1 MTTQAIGE
9 EGFRWFL
16 GIVEEVNDP
25 KQLGRVKVRIL
36 HEDDTDVT
44 TDDIDWAQVMT
55 PVTSAG
61 TDGIGET
68 PALQKGSRVVGFFID
83 GQEKQLPLIIGSV
96 PTIPSE
102 ARHAINKLARGQQ
115 ILRKDKVG
123 EVEPDSPYKAE
134 YPYNKV
140 ISTEA
145 GHVIELDDTPG
156 NERVH
161 IYHTAGAYI
170 EINRTGQMVIKT
182 PDDSFDIVGKNKNIF
197 VKGDCN
203 LQVQGNL
210 NAVVKGNLTSATEGD
225 VTISSKGILNLIGK
239 GGISLRSGGSITMAG
254 PSGVAVTQGGLTV
267 LGSIA
272 SGTGVTGSFTT
283 PSGKTVHVS
292 KGIVSNIY

>member
-96 PTIPSE
+96 PTIPTE

-182 PDDSFDIVGKNKNIF
+182 PDDSFDIVGKNKNVF

-239 GGISLRSGGSITMAG
+239 GGISLKSGGSITMAG

>member
-9 EGFRWFL
+9 EGFRLFI

-25 KQLGRVKVRIL
+25 RQLGRVKVRIL

-44 TDDIDWAQVMT
+44 TEDLDWAQVMT

-68 PALQKGSRVVGFFID
+68 PSLQKGSRVIGFFID

-115 ILRKDKVG
+115 VLRKDKVG
-123 EVEPDSPYKAE
+123 EAEPDSPYKAE

-197 VKGDCN
+197 IKGDCN
-203 LQVQGNL
+203 LQVQGNM
-210 NAVVKGNLTSATEGD
+210 NAVVKGNMTSATEGD
-225 VTISSKGILNLIGK
+225 VTISSKGILSLFGK
-239 GGISLRSGGSITMAG
+239 GGIRLRSGGSIAMAG
-254 PSGVAVTQGGLTV
+254 PGGVAVTQGGLTT
-267 LGSIA
+267 LGSIS
-272 SGTGVTGSFTT
+272 SGTGATGSFTT

>member
-36 HEDDTDVT
+36 HEDDTDVM

-96 PTIPSE
+96 PTIPTE

-239 GGISLRSGGSITMAG
+239 GGISLKSGGSITMAG

>member
-44 TDDIDWAQVMT
+44 TEDIDWAQVMT

-102 ARHAINKLARGQQ
+102 SRHAINKLARGQQ

-225 VTISSKGILNLIGK
+225 VTISSKGILSLFGK
-239 GGISLRSGGSITMAG
+239 GGIRMRSGGSITMAG

>member
-16 GIVEEVNDP
+16 GIVEEINDP
-25 KQLGRVKVRIL
+25 KKLGRVKVRIL

-44 TDDIDWAQVMT
+44 TDDLDWAQVMT

-68 PALQKGSRVVGFFID
+68 PFLKKGSRVVGFFID
-83 GQEKQLPLIIGSV
+83 GQEKQMPLIIGSI

-102 ARHAINKLARGQQ
+102 ARHAIHKLARGQQ
-115 ILRKDKVG
+115 VLPKKKLG

-140 ISTEA
+140 ITTES
-145 GHVIELDDTPG
+145 GHAIELDDTPG

-161 IYHTAGAYI
+161 IYHKAGAYI
-170 EINRTGQMVIKT
+170 EINRVGQMVIKT
-182 PDDSFDIVGKNKNIF
+182 PNDSFDLVGKNKSIF
-197 VKGDCN
+197 VKGN
-203 LQVQGNL
+203 LSVQVEGNM
-210 NAVVKGNLTSATEGD
+210 NAVVKGNLTSATQGD
-225 VTISSKGILNLIGK
+225 VTISSNGILSLFGK
-239 GGISLRSGGSITMAG
+239 GGIRLRSGGSIAMAS
-254 PSGVAVTQGGLTV
+254 PSGVAVTQGGLSV
-267 LGSIA
+267 LGSLA
-272 SGTGVTGSFTT
+272 SGTGATGSFTT

>member
-1 MTTQAIGE
+1 MTTQVMGE

-16 GIVEEVNDP
+16 GIVEDINDP
-25 KQLGRVKVRIL
+25 KQLGRVKVRVF

-44 TDDIDWAQVMT
+44 TEDLDWAQVMT

-83 GQEKQLPLIIGSV
+83 GQEKQMPLIIGSI
-96 PTIPSE
+96 PTIPTE

-115 ILRKDKVG
+115 VLRKDKIN

-140 ISTEA
+140 IATEA
-145 GHVIELDDTPG
+145 GHVIELDDTPN

-161 IYHTAGAYI
+161 IYHNSGAYI
-170 EINRTGQMVIKT
+170 EINSTGKMVIKT
-182 PDDSFDIVGKNKNIF
+182 PDDSFDIVGKNKNIY
-197 VKGDCN
+197 VKGNCN
-203 LQVQGNL
+203 IQVQGDM

-225 VTISSKGILNLIGK
+225 VTISSRGVLTLFGK
-239 GGISLRSGGSITMAG
+239 GGIRMRSGGGIALAAPG
-254 PSGVAVTQGGLTV
+254 GVAVTQGGLSV
-267 LGSIA
+267 LGAISM
-272 SGTGVTGSFTT
+272 GTGVTGSFTT
-283 PSGKTVHVS
+283 PTGKTVHVS

>member
-44 TDDIDWAQVMT
+44 TEDIDWAQVMT

>member
-16 GIVEEVNDP
+16 GIVEEINDP
-25 KQLGRVKVRIL
+25 KKLGRVKVRIL

-44 TDDIDWAQVMT
+44 TEDLDWAQVMT

-68 PALQKGSRVVGFFID
+68 PFLKKGSRVVGFFID
-83 GQEKQLPLIIGSV
+83 GQEKQLPLIIGSI

-115 ILRKDKVG
+115 ILTKRKIG

-140 ISTEA
+140 ITTES
-145 GHVIELDDTPG
+145 GHAIELDDTPG

-161 IYHTAGAYI
+161 IYHKAGAYI
-170 EINRTGQMVIKT
+170 EINKVGQMVIKST
-182 PDDSFDIVGKNKNIF
+182 DDSFDLVGKNKNIYI
-197 VKGDCN
+197 KGDCN
-203 LQVQGNL
+203 LQVQGNM
-210 NAVVKGNLTSATEGD
+210 NAVVKGNLTSATEGN
-225 VTISSKGILNLIGK
+225 VTIQSKGILTLFGK
-239 GGISLRSGGSITMAG
+239 GGIRLRSGGSITMASPG
-254 PSGVAVTQGGLTV
+254 GVAVTQGGLST
-267 LGSIA
+267 LGSISA
-272 SGTGVTGSFTT
+272 GTGVTGSFTT
-283 PSGKTVHVS
+283 PSGKTVHVA
-292 KGIVSNIY
+292 KGIVSNIF

>member
-16 GIVEEVNDP
+16 GIVEDINDP
-25 KQLGRVKVRIL
+25 RKLGRVKVRVL
-36 HEDDTDVT
+36 HEDDTDVIT
-44 TDDIDWAQVMT
+44 EDLDWAQVMT

-83 GQEKQLPLIIGSV
+83 GQEKQMPLILGSI

-115 ILRKDKVG
+115 VLRKEKVN
-123 EVEPDSPYKAE
+123 EAEPDSPYKAE

-145 GHVIELDDTPG
+145 GHVIELDDTPD

-161 IYHTAGAYI
+161 IYHNSGAYI
-170 EINRTGQMVIKT
+170 EINNVGQMVIKT
-182 PDDSFDIVGKNKNIF
+182 PDDSFDIVGKNKSIY
-197 VKGDCN
+197 VKGDCSV
-203 LQVQGNL
+203 QVQGNMS
-210 NAVVKGNLTSATEGD
+210 AVVKGNLISATEGN
-225 VTISSKGILNLIGK
+225 VTVSAKGILSLFGK
-239 GGISLRSGGSITMAG
+239 GGIRLRSGGSITMAAPG
-254 PSGVAVTQGGLTV
+254 GVAITQGGLTT
-267 LGSIA
+267 LGSIS
-272 SGTGVTGSFTT
+272 SGTGITGSFTT

-292 KGIVSNIY
+292 KGMVSNIY

>member
-96 PTIPSE
+96 PTIPTE

>member
-44 TDDIDWAQVMT
+44 TEDIDWAQVMT

-96 PTIPSE
+96 PTIPTE

>member
-1 MTTQAIGE
+1 MTTQVMGE

-16 GIVEEVNDP
+16 GIVEDINDP
-25 KQLGRVKVRIL
+25 KQLGRVKVRVF

-44 TDDIDWAQVMT
+44 TEDLDWAQVMT

-83 GQEKQLPLIIGSV
+83 GQEKQMPLIIGSI

-115 ILRKDKVG
+115 VLRKNKVDAS
-123 EVEPDSPYKAE
+123 EPDSPYKAE

-140 ISTEA
+140 IATEA
-145 GHVIELDDTPG
+145 GHAIELDDTPN

-161 IYHTAGAYI
+161 IYHKSGAYI
-170 EINRTGQMVIKT
+170 EINSKGQMVIKS
-182 PDDSFDIVGKNKNIF
+182 PDDSYDIVGNNKNIYI
-197 VKGDCN
+197 KGDCN
-203 LQVQGNL
+203 VQVQGNM
-210 NAVVKGNLTSATEGD
+210 NAVVKGNLTSAAEGN
-225 VTISSKGILNLIGK
+225 VTISAKGILSLFGK
-239 GGISLRSGGSITMAG
+239 GGIRLRSGGSITMAAPG
-254 PSGVAVTQGGLTV
+254 GVAVTQGGLTT
-267 LGSIA
+267 LGSIS

-292 KGIVSNIY
+292 KGMVSNIY